1 MMFKN
6 YALVFLST
14 AFSLATTSALPK
26 QGSTVTKKECWAGQ
40 IHYPCNGSTTGCTPD
55 GIMVKCQ
62 DSSGAMIYADMCD
75 LGSAGKGTCTYDADC
90 NAACSA

>member
-6 YALVFLST
+6 YALFFLSI
-14 AFSLATTSALPK
+14 AFPLATTSALPK
-26 QGSTVTKKECWAGQ
+26 PGSTVTRKPCWAGQ
-40 IHYPCNGSTTGCTPD
+40 IHYPCDGSTTGCTPD

-62 DSSGAMIYADMCD
+62 DSSGAMIYANMCD
-75 LGSAGKGTCTYDADC
+75 LGSQGKGTCTYDADC